1 MTSHPLIRYDSLKTP
16 AENLAELKRISCI
29 ETDDANYKPDPP
41 APSVLTVDYVRRC
54 FFNEL
59 VRVAQSYARS
69 ALVSRRPDIYT
80 LVIQFLQHY
89 RGTNPSD
96 VLEEAQ
102 DDYARICRTLS
113 KTRTSSSIK
122 I

>member
-1 MTSHPLIRYDSLKTP
+1 MTSRPLIRYDSLKTP

-29 ETDDANYKPDPP
+29 EPDDLNSKHDPP
-41 APSVLTVDYVRRC
+41 PPASGLTVDYVRAC

-69 ALVSRRPDIYT
+69 ALESRRPDIYA

-89 RGTNPSD
+89 RGTNPND
-96 VLEEAQ
+96 VLDEAQ
-102 DDYARICRTLS
+102 DDYVRICKTLS
-113 KTRTSSSIK
+113 KTRTSSIK
-122 I
+122 N

>member
-1 MTSHPLIRYDSLKTP
+1 MTSYPLIRYDSLKTP
-16 AENLAELKRISCI
+16 AENLAELKRVSCV
-29 ETDDANYKPDPP
+29 DANDLNFKPDPP
-41 APSVLTVDYVRRC
+41 SPTVEPTADYVRKC

-89 RGTNPSD
+89 RGTNPND
-96 VLEEAQ
+96 VLDEAQ

-113 KTRTSSSIK
+113 KTRTSSIK
-122 I
+122 N